1 VPSTAGG
8 DKESND
14 DPQFIKD
21 LLAVHDKYITMVS
34 ERLGLL
40 LFV

>member
-1 VPSTAGG
+1 VEAAKDEK

-21 LLAVHDKYITMVS
+21 LLALHDKYLLMV
-34 ERLGLL
+34 RAHI
-40 LFV
+40 FI